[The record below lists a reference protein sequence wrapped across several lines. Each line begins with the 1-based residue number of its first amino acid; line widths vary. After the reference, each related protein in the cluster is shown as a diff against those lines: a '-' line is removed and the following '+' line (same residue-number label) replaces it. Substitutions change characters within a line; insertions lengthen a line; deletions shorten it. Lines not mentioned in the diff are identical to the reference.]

1 MNLLHRSSHAGAR
14 TCPHLQQVH
23 THASGKRHRTLSA
36 ATASAERDYFDYYE
50 AIGAYDDAG
59 AAEGGRGFTEA
70 DLRLAASLPMLRL
83 ISELRNNSELAVSE
97 PGTRDGNGEQERKQ
111 VRRGSICIAAAGSL
125 RS

>member
-1 MNLLHRSSHAGAR
+1 MRGAGSR
-14 TCPHLQQVH
+14 PHLQQVH

-36 ATASAERDYFDYYE
+36 AAAAADRDYFDYYE

-83 ISELRNNSELAVSE
+83 ISELRNNCEQVSE
-97 PGTRDGNGEQERKQ
+97 PRNRDGNGEQERKQ
-111 VRRGSICIAAAGSL
+111 VRRGSICVAAAGSL